1 MIGWNRIQSRDYEE
15 LIVNGLV
22 DEDLDRMREAIEHR
36 KDFLESGNSRCP
48 ICGERIVD
56 AHVHDGLMIRRIDT
70 E

>member
-36 KDFLESGNSRCP
+36 KDFLESGNSS
-48 ICGERIVD
+48 
-56 AHVHDGLMIRRIDT
+56 MSYMW
-70 E
+70 